1 MAQQIVRPPR
11 TRRELLKLTP
21 LVALGA
27 LLYEPWR
34 ESILDKGVRF
44 SDWVSAGAFRTTHLA
59 PTYSAADVV
68 PFERFPYNYYDI
80 LEPEIDFDNWS
91 LEVTG
96 KVSRPGKY
104 ALDRLHA
111 LPKVTQN
118 TRHVCVEGWDVIGSF
133 GGARLGDF
141 LDLAGADPSAR
152 YVSVTC
158 ADNYY
163 ESIDLAMA
171 RHPQTLLCYE
181 MYGKPLDRGHGAPL
195 RLQIPTTLGYKQAK
209 YLMILSVVDELGPQR
224 SYWGDQGYSWYGGI

>member
-1 MAQQIVRPPR
+1 MAQPIVPPPR

-21 LVALGA
+21 LAALGT
-27 LLYEPWR
+27 LLYQPWQER
-34 ESILDKGVRF
+34 ILEQGVRF
-44 SDWVSAGAFRTTHLA
+44 SDWASSRAFRTRHLA
-59 PTYSAADVV
+59 PTYSDADVV

-80 LEPEIDFDNWS
+80 LEPEIDFDGWA

-104 ALDRLHA
+104 TLDRLHG
-111 LPKVTQN
+111 LPKVAQN
-118 TRHVCVEGWDVIGSF
+118 TRHVCVEGWEAIGSF
-133 GGARLGDF
+133 GGARLSDF
-141 LDLAGADPSAR
+141 LDLAGADPAAR

-163 ESIDLAMA
+163 ESIDLATA

-195 RLQIPTTLGYKQAK
+195 RLQMPTALGYKQAK
-209 YLMILSVVDELGPQR
+209 YLMTLAVVDELGPQQ